1 MSGKNTKNNYK
12 ERERNEEKRT
22 SAECVDKYLSLSD
35 ELCNNYL
42 PPIKHGNVYFV
53 FRTDILGLVVN
64 NEILGVADLDTP
76 EVYSVFGRI
85 TPEMYRPW
93 ADAFVNAMN
102 IEFLPQEYFVEIE
115 VPCKLL

>member
-64 NEILGVADLDTP
+64 NEILGLLTWILLK
-76 EVYSVFGRI
+76 YIVFLGG
-85 TPEMYRPW
+85 
-93 ADAFVNAMN
+93 
-102 IEFLPQEYFVEIE
+102 LPQR
-115 VPCKLL
+115 CTALGQMLL